1 MNPSKTIKPQ
11 TTQRGPS
18 QSLASPLLYSIRE
31 TASLLGLSR
40 TTIFGLLKAG
50 TLTSV
55 RIGRRRMISA
65 DAVFEFIAKLG
76 GDR

>member
-1 MNPSKTIKPQ
+1 MNLSKTIQ
-11 TTQRGPS
+11 TFSNHREPS
-18 QSLASPLLYSIRE
+18 PTPAPPLLHSVRE
-31 TASLLGLSR
+31 VGQLLGLSR
-40 TTIFGLLKAG
+40 TTVFGLLKTGA
-50 TLTSV
+50 LSSV